1 MSSRLFSSLLLVISG
16 VSCIKWWP
24 LIQIIIRNVFVKL
37 GPNLHNHHN
46 HHKSD
51 TRDCS
56 RPPRPGNN
64 KINWI
69 QLIQVVVNQVDCK
82 TFWRQDANNNWYEHK
97 SNYWTFKLS
106 FDWHQCSP
114 SKEKNSFYN
123 STPIAHWGLVILIVL
138 GLGGKRLQLRRGRF
152 RNLHPGIFEPR
163 IFYIGDW
170 HCCIE
175 EKIFIVRY
183 MGLIGMLKHV
193 RYKIEY

>member
-106 FDWHQCSP
+106 FDWHQCSA

-123 STPIAHWGLVILIVL
+123 FQPGCSLRFSDCWVGTEW
-138 GLGGKRLQLRRGRF
+138 LQLSRGRF
-152 RNLHPGIFEPR
+152 RNQHQVGNIWERGGI
-163 IFYIGDW
+163 GVLT
-170 HCCIE
+170 
-175 EKIFIVRY
+175 KIFILGYVTRAS
-183 MGLIGMLKHV
+183 
-193 RYKIEY
+193 

>member
-1 MSSRLFSSLLLVISG
+1 MVSVRMFSSLLSIMPG

-24 LIQIIIRNVFVKL
+24 LIQVIIWNVFVKL
-37 GPNLHNHHN
+37 GHNHPN

-56 RPPRPGNN
+56 SPGLGIIKSIEFNSFRLLS
-64 KINWI
+64 II
-69 QLIQVVVNQVDCK
+69 DCK
-82 TFWRQDANNNWYEHK
+82 TFWGQDANNNWYEHK

-138 GLGGKRLQLRRGRF
+138 GLGGKDFNWEEEGFAIFTREYLSRGYF
-152 RNLHPGIFEPR
+152 ILGI
-163 IFYIGDW
+163 D
-170 HCCIE
+170 
-175 EKIFIVRY
+175 IVV
-183 MGLIGMLKHV
+183 V
-193 RYKIEY
+193 RKKYL

>member
-138 GLGGKRLQLRRGRF
+138 GLGGKDFNWEEEGFVIFTREYLSRGYFILGIDIVVLRKKY
-152 RNLHPGIFEPR
+152 L
-163 IFYIGDW
+163 
-170 HCCIE
+170 
-175 EKIFIVRY
+175 
-183 MGLIGMLKHV
+183 
-193 RYKIEY
+193 